1 VPIKDA
7 IQSTILLSGTV
18 ASVTETQEGAERL
31 STRLDGKV
39 AVVTGAGQGLGRA
52 IALRC
57 AAEGAHVALAA
68 RSEELLTQVADV
80 IEASGGRA
88 LAVRTDVRDPAQV
101 AHLAEVVT
109 SELGPAD
116 VLVNNSGI
124 GGPTSVLWEMEP
136 ADWEET
142 LRVNLTGTFLCCRA
156 FLPAMVERGSGS
168 VVVIG
173 SVTGKRPLIGRTP
186 YAASKLGLVG
196 LVRTLAWE
204 AGEHGIRVNLISPGP
219 IDGERLDRVIT
230 AQAEVK
236 GVSAEEAREQF
247 ASGSPLRRFVSPDD
261 VAEAVV
267 FLASD
272 LAASVTGEDFNV
284 SAGLAMY

>member
-1 VPIKDA
+1 M
-7 IQSTILLSGTV
+7 
-18 ASVTETQEGAERL
+18 
-31 STRLDGKV
+31 RLDGKI

-109 SELGPAD
+109 SELGQAD
-116 VLVNNSGI
+116 ILVNNSGI

-136 ADWEET
+136 DDWEET

-156 FLPAMVERGSGS
+156 FLPGMVERGSGS

-173 SVTGKRPLIGRTP
+173 SATGKRPLIGRTP

-247 ASGSPLRRFVSPDD
+247 ASGSPLRRFVAPDD

-272 LAASVTGEDFNV
+272 LSASVTGEDFNV

>member
-1 VPIKDA
+1 M
-7 IQSTILLSGTV
+7 
-18 ASVTETQEGAERL
+18 RL
-31 STRLDGKV
+31 GGKV

-57 AAEGAHVALAA
+57 AAEGAQVALAA
-68 RSEELLTQVADV
+68 RSEELLAEVAEV
-80 IEASGGRA
+80 IEKTGGRA
-88 LAVRTDVRDPAQV
+88 LAVPTDVRDPTQV
-101 AHLAEVVT
+101 SRLAETVT
-109 SELGPAD
+109 KELGGAD

-124 GGPTSVLWEMEP
+124 GGPTAVLWETEP
-136 ADWEET
+136 DDWDET

-156 FLPAMVERGSGS
+156 FLPAMVDRGSGS

-186 YAASKLGLVG
+186 YSASKLGLVG

-204 AGEHGIRVNLISPGP
+204 AGRHGIRVNLISPGP
-219 IDGERLDRVIT
+219 IDGERLNRVI
-230 AQAEVK
+230 AGQAEVK
-236 GVSAEEAREQF
+236 SITFEEAREQF
-247 ASGSPLRRFVSPDD
+247 ASGSPLGRFVAPDD

-272 LAASVTGEDFNV
+272 ASASITGEDLNV

>member
-1 VPIKDA
+1 M
-7 IQSTILLSGTV
+7 
-18 ASVTETQEGAERL
+18 RL
-31 STRLDGKV
+31 EGKV
-39 AVVTGAGQGLGRA
+39 TVVTGAGQGLGRA

-68 RSEELLTQVADV
+68 RSTELLAEVAEL

-88 LAVRTDVRDPAQV
+88 LAVPTDLRDPAQV
-101 AHLAEVVT
+101 SRLAETVT
-109 SELGPAD
+109 RELGRAD

-124 GGPTSVLWEMEP
+124 GGPTSVLWEIEP
-136 ADWEET
+136 EDWEET
-142 LRVNLTGTFLCCRA
+142 LKVNLTGTFLCCRA
-156 FLPAMVERGSGS
+156 FLPGMVERGSGS

-186 YAASKLGLVG
+186 YSASKLGLVG

-219 IDGERLDRVIT
+219 VAGERLDRVI
-230 AQAEVK
+230 AGQAEIK
-236 GVSAEEAREQF
+236 GISSEEAREQL
-247 ASGSPLRRFVSPDD
+247 ASGSPLRRFAAPED
-261 VAEAVV
+261 VAEAVL

-272 LAASVTGEDFNV
+272 VSASVTGEDLNV

>member
-1 VPIKDA
+1 M
-7 IQSTILLSGTV
+7 
-18 ASVTETQEGAERL
+18 RL
-31 STRLDGKV
+31 GGKV

-57 AAEGAHVALAA
+57 AAEGAQVALAA
-68 RSEELLTQVADV
+68 RSEELLAEVAEV
-80 IEASGGRA
+80 IEKTGGRA
-88 LAVRTDVRDPAQV
+88 LAVPTDVRDPTQV
-101 AHLAEVVT
+101 SRLAETVT
-109 SELGPAD
+109 KELGGAD

-124 GGPTSVLWEMEP
+124 GGPTAVLWEIEP
-136 ADWEET
+136 DDWDET

-156 FLPAMVERGSGS
+156 FLPAMVDRGSGS

-186 YAASKLGLVG
+186 YSASKLGLVG

-204 AGEHGIRVNLISPGP
+204 AGQHGIRVNLISPGP
-219 IDGERLDRVIT
+219 VDGERLNRVI
-230 AQAEVK
+230 AGQAEVK
-236 GVSAEEAREQF
+236 GISFEEAREQL
-247 ASGSPLRRFVSPDD
+247 ASGSPLGRFVAPED
-261 VAEAVV
+261 VADAVV

-272 LAASVTGEDFNV
+272 ASASVTGEDLNV